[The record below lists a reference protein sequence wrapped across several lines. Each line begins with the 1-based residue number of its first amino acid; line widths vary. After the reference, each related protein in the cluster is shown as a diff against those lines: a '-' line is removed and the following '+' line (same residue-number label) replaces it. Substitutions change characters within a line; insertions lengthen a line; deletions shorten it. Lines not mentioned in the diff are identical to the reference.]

1 MDSDSRLATDPVID
15 ADAPDPK
22 FRGAAPIVLNQ
33 VSPSGVELLI
43 RADGQGAIRVPAYD
57 YLNGNVRAVEAV
69 ARAVAYAEMRGRS
82 EVRWQTNELLRR
94 TRSMLHTALLDTP
107 ADPESPTRARVLE
120 RRIREITALLE
131 DDAQPVDDES
141 VRCTCEWCSPEDGR
155 VHARWPMVMDPHC
168 AVHGRSGA
176 EREAYPEGVPPELL
190 ADTAAPAAQ
199 QEGE

>member
-1 MDSDSRLATDPVID
+1 MDSDSRLATDPMID
-15 ADAPDPK
+15 ADAADPK
-22 FRGAAPIVLNQ
+22 LRGAAPVVLNQ

-107 ADPESPTRARVLE
+107 VDLESPTRARVLE
-120 RRIREITALLE
+120 RRIREITELLGA
-131 DDAQPVDDES
+131 DGGIES
-141 VRCTCEWCSPEDGR
+141 AASVGAPASAYLWMVRCEGCGHSMPPHMAHKHPANCGKEPSGIVGAQSGR
-155 VHARWPMVMDPHC
+155 
-168 AVHGRSGA
+168 
-176 EREAYPEGVPPELL
+176 ELPPE
-190 ADTAAPAAQ
+190 
-199 QEGE
+199 ESR